1 MGNTKIWTAQR
12 NGYCSKTL
20 TSLSSNLWPMR
31 SLQED
36 QAINS
41 AIVGGDTGEAARAGE
56 TDQCCLWVRSGA
68 AVAGALVC
76 FDTSPAR
83 LAALAGVSRPRAVQ
97 NDLTASATAALTT
110 A

>member
-1 MGNTKIWTAQR
+1 MGNMKIWTAQR
-12 NGYCSKTL
+12 NGYCSKRL
-20 TSLSSNLWPMR
+20 TSLSSNLWPLTG
-31 SLQED
+31 LQED

-76 FDTSPAR
+76 FDTSR
-83 LAALAGVSRPRAVQ
+83 LAALAGVSRARAVQ